1 MQFYY
6 AGTEE
11 MQVDH
16 ANMMRQFLLVTGLP
30 LILRKDVEINKNVN
44 IIFYIT
50 CRITWNFFINLEV
63 QICRSIHRMIKIG
76 TINVHCSFI
85 PWYF

>member
-44 IIFYIT
+44 IIFECFYSDISD
-50 CRITWNFFINLEV
+50 LL
-63 QICRSIHRMIKIG
+63 
-76 TINVHCSFI
+76 
-85 PWYF
+85 Y

>member
-30 LILRKDVEINKNVN
+30 LILGKDVEINKNVN
-44 IIFYIT
+44 IIFECFYSDISD
-50 CRITWNFFINLEV
+50 LL
-63 QICRSIHRMIKIG
+63 
-76 TINVHCSFI
+76 
-85 PWYF
+85 Y